1 VSPSPRQALRRL
13 GDRLLGT
20 EFDRAIARAAREPRD
35 GVLVFW
41 NRGLGDVVL
50 ALVPLFERI
59 RQRVPGARITVLT
72 RAELDEP
79 FRLAGA
85 DEIRVIPGLER
96 NARITVQEVGAAIG
110 REPERFGA
118 VLLEL
123 DPTRWLRGERDR
135 FPPRLRWNEAWDAL
149 ATAAVPE
156 APGRRLI
163 GAHVSAETGGYYSYV
178 KDWPAERWCELVR
191 RFAGDDAV
199 RWVLFGH
206 RREPPLDLPNVT
218 DLRGRTGFLEIM
230 AIVKNRC
237 RALVGPDSG
246 ILNTAYYVDAASPLV
261 LVSLWSDP
269 RQGIL
274 RQGSPSPNP
283 LLVHVPIVGRD
294 EDVRNIGVD
303 EVEHAL
309 RHALQRGPGP

>member
-1 VSPSPRQALRRL
+1 MSPSPRQVLRRL
-13 GDRLLGT
+13 GDRLRGT

-72 RAELDEP
+72 RAELAEP
-79 FRLAGA
+79 FLLAGV
-85 DEIRVIPGLER
+85 DDVRVIPGLER
-96 NARITVQEVGAAIG
+96 NARITPQEVRAAIG
-110 REPERFGA
+110 RDPGRFGA

-149 ATAAVPE
+149 AAAAVPE

-163 GAHVSAETGGYYSYV
+163 GAHVSAETGGHYSYV
-178 KDWPAERWCELVR
+178 KDWPAERWRELIG
-191 RFAGDDAV
+191 RFAGDDTI

-206 RREPPLDLPNVT
+206 RREPSLDLPNVA
-218 DLRGRTGFLEIM
+218 DLRGQTGFLEMM

-246 ILNTAYYVDAASPLV
+246 ILNTAYYIDAASPLA

-274 RQGSPSPNP
+274 QQGSPSPNP

-303 EVEHAL
+303 DVEHAL
-309 RHALQRGPGP
+309 RQAMERGP

>member
-1 VSPSPRQALRRL
+1 
-13 GDRLLGT
+13 
-20 EFDRAIARAAREPRD
+20 
-35 GVLVFW
+35 
-41 NRGLGDVVL
+41 
-50 ALVPLFERI
+50 
-59 RQRVPGARITVLT
+59 
-72 RAELDEP
+72 
-79 FRLAGA
+79 
-85 DEIRVIPGLER
+85 
-96 NARITVQEVGAAIG
+96 
-110 REPERFGA
+110 
-118 VLLEL
+118 VLLEP

-135 FPPRLRWNEAWDAL
+135 FPPRLRWNGAWDAL
-149 ATAAVPE
+149 AATAVPE

-163 GAHVSAETGGYYSYV
+163 GVHVSAETGGYYSYV
-178 KDWPAERWCELVR
+178 KDWPVERWRELIA

-206 RREPPLDLPNVT
+206 RPEPVFDLPNVA
-218 DLRGRTGFLEIM
+218 DLRGRTGFLEMM

-246 ILNTAYYVDAASPLV
+246 ILNTAYYIDAPVPLA

-274 RQGSPSPNP
+274 RQGSPSPNS

-303 EVEHAL
+303 DVESAL
-309 RHALQRGPGP
+309 RQVLER